1 RTFLLRTSVLD
12 RFCAPLCDTVA
23 GVENS
28 ARVLAEVER
37 SNLFL
42 VPLDAKRRWYR
53 YHHLF
58 AELLRHELEQHEPEL
73 VSTLHR
79 RASTWLRGEGD
90 ISAAVHHA
98 TLAGDFAVAADLVA

>member
-1 RTFLLRTSVLD
+1 IAAFAGDDRHVVDYLGSEVLASLSDDIRTFLLRTSVLD
-12 RFCAPLCDTVA
+12 RFCVPLCDTVA

-58 AELLRHELEQHEPEL
+58 AELLRHELERDEPEI

-79 RASTWLRGEGD
+79 
-90 ISAAVHHA
+90 
-98 TLAGDFAVAADLVA
+98 